1 MDTRNHLRK
10 SASFVAVV
18 VGLLLTAAAF
28 LAIYHDA
35 RHGVALYQ
43 AEVTTALPA
52 HR

>member
-1 MDTRNHLRK
+1 MKTTN
-10 SASFVAVV
+10 FVALV

-28 LAIYHDA
+28 LTIYYDA

-43 AEVTTALPA
+43 AEVATALPA